1 MNVWVKEFSVLWI
14 DATPPTWLPGSWTQ
28 GGHTSCVCVVL
39 KHHHSWFLCFCSSA
53 ASRTL
58 TCLMSLKCCS
68 RDFSKEFLCLFSLVM
83 FHGWDWISGEGCTCP
98 NVHLWQFPSYQC
110 WRWWYASLYWPLKAF
125 WSANQT
131 KSQTATF
138 LGVVCHLLLMNS
150 FSPANWLHFLQSW
163 STSVWM
169 AQKIKISRSPLGP
182 VLPSRRE
189 FGLM

>member
-53 ASRTL
+53 ASTTL

-110 WRWWYASLYWPLKAF
+110 WRWWYSGKFILTPQSVLVSQPDEISNCHIPGCCVPLASYE
-125 WSANQT
+125 Q
-131 KSQTATF
+131 
-138 LGVVCHLLLMNS
+138 
-150 FSPANWLHFLQSW
+150 LQ
-163 STSVWM
+163 
-169 AQKIKISRSPLGP
+169 
-182 VLPSRRE
+182 PS
-189 FGLM
+189 